1 MSRVPS
7 PRSRRGGPLTPAVD
21 APDLGALHPAEVD
34 DLGPRA
40 ELLGR
45 RLRDVVL
52 DGTDLRQATLE
63 ECELVGVRVVDSDL
77 SGLRLRDCVLTGLD
91 APTLK
96 APRTDWRDVALS
108 HSRLGGVEIFDA
120 RWRSVRV
127 SDSKLGF
134 VNLRGS
140 RIEDVIMSGCQIEE
154 LDLTG
159 ATATRVALSGCRID
173 QLTLTDATLSDVDL
187 RGAELTVLTGI
198 AGLAG
203 TFVDGDQLRLLAP
216 LFAAH
221 LGVIVI

>member
-1 MSRVPS
+1 MA
-7 PRSRRGGPLTPAVD
+7 RSRSGRGAGPVAPAVD
-21 APDLGALHPAEVD
+21 APDLGALQPAVVD

-45 RLRDVVL
+45 RLTDLVL
-52 DGTDLRQATLE
+52 DGADLRQATLE
-63 ECELVGVRVVDSDL
+63 ECELAGVRVVDSDL
-77 SGLRLRDCVLTGLD
+77 SGVRLRDCVVSGLD

-96 APRTDWRDVALS
+96 APRTDWRDVVLTQ
-108 HSRLGGVEIFDA
+108 SRLGGVEIFDA

-134 VNLRGS
+134 VNLRGA
-140 RIEDVIMSGCQIEE
+140 RLEDVIISGCQVEE

-159 ATATRVALSGCRID
+159 ATASRVALPGCRIA
-173 QLTLTDATLSDVDL
+173 QLTLTGATLTDVDL

-203 TFVDGDQLRLLAP
+203 TYVNGDQLTLLAP
-216 LFAAH
+216 LLAAH
-221 LGVIVI
+221 LGITVV